1 MRSHFYKRR
10 IITAF
15 PSGNIISIWEK
26 HSAKICCDPE
36 KNLSACTDRDHTS
49 EFMCVQLKLSVILY
63 PEGGVF
69 MKAIRILLSIAML
82 IAAGLGAFNVIPL
95 RTAYFTLIILVAITV
110 SIRII
115 HRIAG
120 NGAPNTI
127 VRIISEIIASLC
139 ILGFAFFTYRTIG

>member
-1 MRSHFYKRR
+1 
-10 IITAF
+10 
-15 PSGNIISIWEK
+15 
-26 HSAKICCDPE
+26 
-36 KNLSACTDRDHTS
+36 
-49 EFMCVQLKLSVILY
+49 
-63 PEGGVF
+63 

-95 RTAYFTLIILVAITV
+95 RTAYFTLIILVAITE

-115 HRIAG
+115 HRISG

-127 VRIISEIIASLC
+127 IRIISEIIASLC

>member
-1 MRSHFYKRR
+1 
-10 IITAF
+10 
-15 PSGNIISIWEK
+15 
-26 HSAKICCDPE
+26 
-36 KNLSACTDRDHTS
+36 
-49 EFMCVQLKLSVILY
+49 
-63 PEGGVF
+63 

-115 HRIAG
+115 QRIAG

>member
-1 MRSHFYKRR
+1 
-10 IITAF
+10 
-15 PSGNIISIWEK
+15 
-26 HSAKICCDPE
+26 
-36 KNLSACTDRDHTS
+36 
-49 EFMCVQLKLSVILY
+49 
-63 PEGGVF
+63 

-120 NGAPNTI
+120 NGAPNTSI
-127 VRIISEIIASLC
+127 PIISEIIASLC

>member
-1 MRSHFYKRR
+1 
-10 IITAF
+10 
-15 PSGNIISIWEK
+15 
-26 HSAKICCDPE
+26 
-36 KNLSACTDRDHTS
+36 
-49 EFMCVQLKLSVILY
+49 
-63 PEGGVF
+63 

-95 RTAYFTLIILVAITV
+95 RTAYFALIILVAITV

-120 NGAPNTI
+120 ICAPNTI
-127 VRIISEIIASLC
+127 IRIISEIIASLC

>member
-1 MRSHFYKRR
+1 
-10 IITAF
+10 
-15 PSGNIISIWEK
+15 
-26 HSAKICCDPE
+26 
-36 KNLSACTDRDHTS
+36 
-49 EFMCVQLKLSVILY
+49 
-63 PEGGVF
+63 

-82 IAAGLGAFNVIPL
+82 IVAGLGAFNVIPL

-115 HRIAG
+115 HWIAG

-127 VRIISEIIASLC
+127 IRIISEIIASLC